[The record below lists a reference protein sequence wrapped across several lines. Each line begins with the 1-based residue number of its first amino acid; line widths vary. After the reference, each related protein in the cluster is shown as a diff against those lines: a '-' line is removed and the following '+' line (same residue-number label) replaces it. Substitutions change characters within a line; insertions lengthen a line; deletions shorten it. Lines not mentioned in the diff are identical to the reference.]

1 MKYSIFFSTDSSVLC
16 LLLFISCILMVLFGK
31 FVRHRF
37 SKDEQESK
45 GGVNSLL
52 GALFGLWAFLLAF
65 TFGNSATHFNNVRTT
80 IAEESSIIR
89 NAILRT
95 EVFPDSVRPIMRAD
109 LRKYL
114 EARINYYVYAT
125 NPEKFKKTKEDA
137 IAAGKSVWATT
148 VRQASQ
154 PNMTA
159 TTNNMFAS
167 LTTMFDIGARRD
179 VMLLSGVPE
188 PIIYMLFLLAL
199 IISFIGGFTTP
210 VIGRKEWIV
219 ISGFILLATIIIYI
233 TLDLGRPMRGFIKP
247 DVGQDRMIEL
257 RKMF

>member
-1 MKYSIFFSTDSSVLC
+1 
-16 LLLFISCILMVLFGK
+16 MVQFGK
-31 FVRHRF
+31 FVRRKF
-37 SKDEQESK
+37 IKDEQESR

-65 TFGNSATHFNNVRTT
+65 TFGSSATHFNNVRTT
-80 IAEESSIIR
+80 IAEESSVIR
-89 NAILRT
+89 NTILRAD
-95 EVFPDSVRPIMRAD
+95 VFPDSVRLILRQD

-114 EARINYYVYAT
+114 DARIDYYIYAT
-125 NPEKFKKTKEDA
+125 NVEKFKKTKEDA
-137 IAAGKSVWATT
+137 IASGKSLWATT
-148 VRQASQ
+148 VRQVSQ
-154 PNMTA
+154 PNMTGA
-159 TTNNMFAS
+159 TNNMFAS
-167 LTTMFDIGARRD
+167 LTAMFDIGARRD
-179 VMLLSGVPE
+179 VMLQSGVPQA
-188 PIIYMLFLLAL
+188 IVCMLFLLAL